1 MDNILNYVKKNL
13 EKISNYIFYTGLL
26 VAVYG
31 FYKIYIS
38 RRGLHPGVCPIDDN
52 RPIMYIAIG
61 LFIVSLVLYIICDFQ
76 EKKKEMS

>member
-31 FYKIYIS
+31 LYKIYIS
-38 RRGLHPGVCPIDDN
+38 RRGLPQGVCPIDDN

-61 LFIVSLVLYIICDFQ
+61 LFIVSLVLYTICDFQ
-76 EKKKEMS
+76 EKKKKQ